1 MVALRAWL
9 GTHERGDTFFHG
21 RSSRVVL
28 LFEKLLELILSTTKL
43 CLTHERGDI
52 LFHGRSSRVVLLFEK
67 LPELILGITKL
78 CLTLLPLLLLLL
90 FLHELRLSTN
100 ECGNLIFLGRCSRV
114 VFIFEA
120 LLELILGT
128 TKLCLTLLLL
138 LIILLNALRSRTPG

>member
-21 RSSRVVL
+21 RSSRVVP
-28 LFEKLLELILSTTKL
+28 LFEALLELILGTTKL

-52 LFHGRSSRVVLLFEK
+52 LFHGRSSRVV
-67 LPELILGITKL
+67 
-78 CLTLLPLLLLLL
+78 
-90 FLHELRLSTN
+90 
-100 ECGNLIFLGRCSRV
+100 
-114 VFIFEA
+114 FIFQA
-120 LLELILGT
+120 PLELILGT

>member
-28 LFEKLLELILSTTKL
+28 LFEKL
-43 CLTHERGDI
+43 
-52 LFHGRSSRVVLLFEK
+52 
-67 LPELILGITKL
+67 P
-78 CLTLLPLLLLLL
+78 
-90 FLHELRLSTN
+90 
-100 ECGNLIFLGRCSRV
+100 
-114 VFIFEA
+114 
-120 LLELILGT
+120 ELILGT

>member
-9 GTHERGDTFFHG
+9 GTHERGDAFFH
-21 RSSRVVL
+21 
-28 LFEKLLELILSTTKL
+28 
-43 CLTHERGDI
+43 
-52 LFHGRSSRVVLLFEK
+52 
-67 LPELILGITKL
+67 
-78 CLTLLPLLLLLL
+78 
-90 FLHELRLSTN
+90 
-100 ECGNLIFLGRCSRV
+100 GRCSRV

>member
-21 RSSRVVL
+21 RSSRVV
-28 LFEKLLELILSTTKL
+28 F
-43 CLTHERGDI
+43 
-52 LFHGRSSRVVLLFEK
+52 LFEK
-67 LPELILGITKL
+67 LPELILGTPKL
-78 CLTLLPLLLLLL
+78 CLTLLPLLLLIL
-90 FLHELRLSTN
+90 FLQGLRLSTN

-114 VFIFEA
+114 VLFFEA

-138 LIILLNALRSRTPG
+138 LMILRNALRSRTPV

>member
-21 RSSRVVL
+21 RSSRVVF

-43 CLTHERGDI
+43 CLTHERGN
-52 LFHGRSSRVVLLFEK
+52 
-67 LPELILGITKL
+67 IT
-78 CLTLLPLLLLLL
+78 
-90 FLHELRLSTN
+90 FR
-100 ECGNLIFLGRCSRV
+100 GRCSRV
-114 VFIFEA
+114 VFICEA

-138 LIILLNALRSRTPG
+138 VINLLNALRSRTPS